1 MLVEK
6 LSKTVCQN
14 ELAMTMPNDKG
25 ASRNIFIT
33 FLSGYKDET
42 LLFAASTWR
51 NQERHKGC
59 LQIHYLQH
67 KWTSR

>member
-1 MLVEK
+1 MGLLWKRQMTTKEWKKEKVHLVYK
-6 LSKTVCQN
+6 Y
-14 ELAMTMPNDKG
+14 
-25 ASRNIFIT
+25 IFLIT
-33 FLSGYKDET
+33 ILSGYKNQT

-59 LQIHYLQH
+59 LQIHHLQH